1 MMDLVIFSGLPG
13 SGKSTLANRLARE
26 LRRPLL
32 CIDDVIGEA
41 PDNAGF
47 SFWDSRISILL
58 DLIETQLKI
67 GLDVIVDS
75 VFMNM
80 DRHHAQNLARK
91 YEARFLP
98 VYVYVSDEKV
108 WRERVEVRLNESN
121 LKDTAD
127 WEQIEHQRQHFRR
140 WEPGTALFVDSLEPL
155 DANHA
160 KVLEFVSNWRENLE
174 PLEEILLT
182 PGKYH

>member
-1 MMDLVIFSGLPG
+1 MDLVIFSGLPG

-32 CIDDVIGEA
+32 SIDDIIGELPEDA
-41 PDNAGF
+41 DF
-47 SFWDSRISILL
+47 TFWDSRISILL
-58 DLIETQLKI
+58 DLVETQLKI
-67 GLDVIVDS
+67 GMDVIVDS

-98 VYVYVSDEKV
+98 IYVYVSDKNV
-108 WRERVEVRLNESN
+108 WRERVEARLSEGNY
-121 LKDTAD
+121 KDTAD
-127 WEQIEHQRQHFRR
+127 WEQIEHQREQFRK

-155 DANHA
+155 EVNHA
-160 KVLEFVSNWRENLE
+160 KVLEFVSNWSENLK
-174 PLEEILLT
+174 PLEDIPLST
-182 PGKYH
+182 GRYH